1 MSLDVITEAPT
12 GTPTDAGSDVPSDVT
27 PATAAP
33 PQRWKFW
40 GTTLWAVAIAATFVV
55 VGAVWMFGLAMW
67 SSPEPD
73 ISVDDFRLLLRSH
86 LALEVAGFVVA
97 TLCAF
102 AVLAL
107 AIRLTGVGIREYLGL
122 VAVRSRDIKHGLA
135 GLIAI
140 YVAFWLVFYLTGS
153 SPSHYVIDLY
163 RGAQTSGVLWLVLFA
178 VVVAAPFVEEVL
190 IRGFLY
196 RGWAASRLGPIGA
209 VVLTSAVW
217 AILHTQY
224 DWLVLS
230 QIFCIGLLLG
240 AIRRR
245 GGSTTSTMILHAIQN
260 SWSFV
265 FFELLDKLGLI
276 SP

>member
-1 MSLDVITEAPT
+1 VSLDVITNAPT
-12 GTPTDAGSDVPSDVT
+12 ETSANAPTDAIG
-27 PATAAP
+27 ARAAP

-67 SSPEPD
+67 SGPQPD
-73 ISVDDFRLLLRSH
+73 ISIDDFRLLLRSH
-86 LALEVAGFVVA
+86 LALEIAGFVVA
-97 TLCAF
+97 ALCAF

-107 AIRLTGVGIREYLGL
+107 AIRLTGVGMREYLGL
-122 VAVRSRDIKHGLA
+122 VAVRSRDIKLGLA

-140 YVAFWLVFYLTGS
+140 YLAFWVVFYLTGS
-153 SPSHYVIDLY
+153 SPSHYVVDLY
-163 RGAQTSGVLWLVLFA
+163 RGAQTSGVLWLVLLA

-217 AILHTQY
+217 TILHTQY

-265 FFELLDKLGLI
+265 FFVLLDKLGLI
-276 SP
+276 GA